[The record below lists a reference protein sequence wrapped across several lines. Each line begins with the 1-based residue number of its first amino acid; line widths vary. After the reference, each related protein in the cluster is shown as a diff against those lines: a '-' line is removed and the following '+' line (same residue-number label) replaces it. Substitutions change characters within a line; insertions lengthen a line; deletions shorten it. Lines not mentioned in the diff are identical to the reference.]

1 MYRKDSI
8 AIGEWIKNSN
18 KALLVTGA
26 RQIGKTW
33 LIRDEIEKSGYTKF
47 EVNFIDQPDMVSY
60 LNAEMSAEDF
70 LIKLKMIMPE
80 DCKSHE
86 TVVFFDE
93 IQKCPE
99 IVTKIKF
106 LVDEGSFKYV
116 MSGSLLGV
124 ELKGIASAPVGYL
137 TVLKMYPMDFE
148 EFMMANNVSVTTLD
162 MLNEKFKNASPVDE
176 FVHQKLLSM
185 FFVYL
190 IVGGMPDAVKTYIET
205 KDIREVDKVQRDIT
219 TLYKEDFSQYEIEDR
234 KFKLKSI
241 YDIIPAELNKQNKK
255 ISVPGFR
262 KGKVPR
268 KMIEK
273 MYGAGVFYEDAANTL
288 IQENYAQAVE
298 ESGVDVVSRPTI
310 EVVQIEAG
318 KPFIFTAEVAVRPE
332 VKLGKYKGVQVTKI
346 DTTVSDEEVAAELE
360 KERQKNS
367 RTVTVTDRPIAE
379 GDTAVIDFEGFVDGV
394 AFEGGKG
401 ENHPLEIGSHSFID
415 TFEDQLVGKN
425 AGDEVDV
432 NVTFPEKYQA
442 ADLAGKPALFK
453 VKIHEVK
460 AKELPELNDEFA
472 QDVSEFNTLE
482 EYKED
487 LKKHLEVQKEDEAKR
502 TKEDEAIQKII
513 DKSTMEIPE
522 AMIKTQCENMVNEFA
537 QRLAQSGL
545 SMEQYM
551 QFSGLTLD
559 KLEEQVRPEAET
571 RIKSSLVLEQ
581 IAKDE
586 NIEVS
591 EEEIDAE
598 IEKMAKAYGMEADK
612 LKEYMGD
619 AEKESMKRDISVTK
633 AVDLVMENVKERAK
647 AKTKKEKEAEAEE
660 NAEEN
665 AEE

>member
-1 MYRKDSI
+1 MNGADLVNSNVKNGAKYNYIKFKNGANCVLCNWRYEFMYRKDSI

-234 KFKLKSI
+234 KLKLKSI

-255 ISVPGFR
+255 FVFTMLDKELKFDRYENSFLWLKDAGVALPVYNIEAPVIPLLASKSSNIFRLFSSDIGLLTSAYPAETKMELINKNGEVNNGAHFENAVAQQLTANGFTPYFC
-262 KGKVPR
+262 KKKNIGEMDFVIEMNGKVVP
-268 KMIEK
+268 
-273 MYGAGVFYEDAANTL
+273 
-288 IQENYAQAVE
+288 
-298 ESGVDVVSRPTI
+298 I
-310 EVVQIEAG
+310 EVKSG
-318 KPFIFTAEVAVRPE
+318 KAYKSHKALDNFMNIPDYHLEKAYVFSVGNVETEGTVTYLPIYMCYLLKEQ
-332 VKLGKYKGVQVTKI
+332 KLGQMIVEL
-346 DTTVSDEEVAAELE
+346 DTT
-360 KERQKNS
+360 
-367 RTVTVTDRPIAE
+367 
-379 GDTAVIDFEGFVDGV
+379 
-394 AFEGGKG
+394 
-401 ENHPLEIGSHSFID
+401 
-415 TFEDQLVGKN
+415 
-425 AGDEVDV
+425 
-432 NVTFPEKYQA
+432 
-442 ADLAGKPALFK
+442 
-453 VKIHEVK
+453 
-460 AKELPELNDEFA
+460 
-472 QDVSEFNTLE
+472 
-482 EYKED
+482 
-487 LKKHLEVQKEDEAKR
+487 
-502 TKEDEAIQKII
+502 
-513 DKSTMEIPE
+513 
-522 AMIKTQCENMVNEFA
+522 
-537 QRLAQSGL
+537 GL
-545 SMEQYM
+545 
-551 QFSGLTLD
+551 
-559 KLEEQVRPEAET
+559 
-571 RIKSSLVLEQ
+571 
-581 IAKDE
+581 
-586 NIEVS
+586 
-591 EEEIDAE
+591 
-598 IEKMAKAYGMEADK
+598 
-612 LKEYMGD
+612 
-619 AEKESMKRDISVTK
+619 
-633 AVDLVMENVKERAK
+633 
-647 AKTKKEKEAEAEE
+647 
-660 NAEEN
+660 
-665 AEE
+665 